1 MPFSEQRGA
10 TGECLSSEASQLTQ
24 SPMYRRCKGH
34 DILIGWKIWK
44 IQPSKEETK
53 NADETEV
60 NAGIREM
67 QKKLLKNYAW
77 NDNEKHRR
85 VMEKREN

>member
-1 MPFSEQRGA
+1 
-10 TGECLSSEASQLTQ
+10 
-24 SPMYRRCKGH
+24 MYRRCKGH
-34 DILIGWKIWK
+34 EILIGWKIWK

-67 QKKLLKNYAW
+67 QKKLARERHER
-77 NDNEKHRR
+77 EKELAA
-85 VMEKREN
+85 EKAGL